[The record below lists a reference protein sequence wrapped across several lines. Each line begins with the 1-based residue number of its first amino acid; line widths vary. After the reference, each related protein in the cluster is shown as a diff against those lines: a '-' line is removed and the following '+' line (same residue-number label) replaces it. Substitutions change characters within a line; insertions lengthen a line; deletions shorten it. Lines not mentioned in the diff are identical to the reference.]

1 MILQINLE
9 VNMKL
14 ICIKNIF
21 DETNTG
27 LYINDPL
34 EVGKIYDVVPSS
46 NFYDRRKMV
55 GIYLD
60 TNNGTILEYP
70 KDWFITQQQHRE
82 NIINKIVNNE

>member
-14 ICIKNIF
+14 VCIKNSF

-27 LYINDPL
+27 LYNDDLL
-34 EVGKIYDVVPSS
+34 EVGKIYDVIPTY
-46 NFYDRRKMV
+46 NFYDSRKMV

-60 TNNGTILEYP
+60 TNKYSKLEYP

-82 NIINKIVNNE
+82 NFINKIVNDE